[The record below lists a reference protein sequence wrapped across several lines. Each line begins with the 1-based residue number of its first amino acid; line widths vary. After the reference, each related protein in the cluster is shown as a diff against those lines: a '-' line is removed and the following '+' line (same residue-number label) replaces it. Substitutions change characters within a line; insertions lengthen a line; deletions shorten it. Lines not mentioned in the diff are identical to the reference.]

1 MWQDLTL
8 GETICNTLSGF
19 LAHNL
24 ERLVGPEDAKA
35 LQQPGVRAR
44 LGVCGGGCV
53 RVRVCECTIRY
64 ETTDRLV
71 TTPQH
76 HTRRQQSR
84 ELQRVVGGLQLMTEL
99 LRLPSLRAAAALVPG
114 WMLIV
119 KLDRLRDLRV
129 LEPLLPHMLGAYCDK
144 SVKLR
149 WDEEAGG
156 FPDSPVADEEFIDL
170 EVGIGV

>member
-35 LQQPGVRAR
+35 LQQPGVRACEGWVWWW
-44 LGVCGGGCV
+44 GVCV
-53 RVRVCECTIRY
+53 RARVRMYDTIRS
-64 ETTDRLV
+64 V
-71 TTPQH
+71 TTPVNTT
-76 HTRRQQSR
+76 TRRHQSR

-170 EVGIGV
+170 EVCI